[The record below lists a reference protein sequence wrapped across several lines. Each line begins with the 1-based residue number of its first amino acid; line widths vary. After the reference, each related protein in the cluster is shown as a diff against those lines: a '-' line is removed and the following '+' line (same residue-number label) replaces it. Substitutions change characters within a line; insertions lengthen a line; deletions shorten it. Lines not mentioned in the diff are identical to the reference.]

1 MRPVD
6 KGSAAITYSKY
17 QDAQNDLIERIGDYC
32 SYCERQIETN
42 LAVEHIQPKSKVP
55 TLCNEWSNFLLGC
68 VNCNS
73 CKGDQD
79 IDPDEYFWPD
89 SDNTSLAFDYL
100 AGGLVVTHPALN
112 SINQLIAQRT
122 IETFG
127 LDRDPGNPNKKK
139 CPTPKDKRWQKRN
152 EIWNLAQTQLTRLQS
167 EDTQNIREL
176 IVELAI
182 SRGLFSIWMKVFEK
196 DPDMRCRL
204 ISGFK
209 GTALDCFDIS
219 GLAISRL
226 GGRL

>member
-6 KGSAAITYSKY
+6 KGSAPRTYLQY
-17 QDAQNDLIERIGDYC
+17 YDAQNDLIERIGDYC

-55 TLCNEWSNFLLGC
+55 ILRNEWSNFLLGC

-79 IDPDEYFWPD
+79 VNLDDYFWPD

-100 AGGLVVTHPALN
+100 AGGLVVAHPVLN
-112 SINQLIAQRT
+112 SINQVKAERT
-122 IETFG
+122 IEIFG
-127 LDRDPGNPNKKK
+127 LDRDPGNPNKEKR
-139 CPTPKDKRWQKRN
+139 PTRQDKRWKKRDD
-152 EIWNLAQTQLTRLQS
+152 IWNLAQKELKRLQS

-176 IVELAI
+176 IVEVAV
-182 SRGLFSIWMKVFEK
+182 SRGLFSIWIKVFEK

-204 ISGFK
+204 IRGFK
-209 GTALDCFDIS
+209 GTALNCFDAS
-219 GLAISRL
+219 GLAISRV
-226 GGRL
+226 GGQL